1 MESFFAD
8 ANEQLDIARF
18 HEAVR
23 CAVPRE
29 QSFALDAR
37 APPFFPSVAHAS
49 VAMAISFMRAELH
62 AVARLWAAGSEMQ
75 PRRSGGRQRRA
86 ARWRGRRVREC
97 YVGAVQAAERFEERA
112 EMHGWFTSDG
122 SGSDSDYYSAVED

>member
-1 MESFFAD
+1 MRGAT
-8 ANEQLDIARF
+8 
-18 HEAVR
+18 
-23 CAVPRE
+23 
-29 QSFALDAR
+29 
-37 APPFFPSVAHAS
+37 
-49 VAMAISFMRAELH
+49 RAEFRPGRKGPALLPERGARERGDGH
-62 AVARLWAAGSEMQ
+62 QLYACRAACFARLWAAGSEMQ